1 MTKIKL
7 DTFYL
12 REPFPELH
20 EHKDTLLNLIN
31 EAKCVRNAPLEG
43 MSDMMPHQAKISP
56 INRVDWE
63 YSTDYK
69 NRPWV
74 NFSVKL
80 IQSKLNSMLEENLG
94 LTGVKFT
101 DLWFQQYI
109 QNDCHNWHI
118 HDCNF
123 TGAYYVELADEEYN
137 KTELV
142 NGDEIFT
149 PEVDEGDICI
159 FPAFII
165 HRCPVIQS
173 TNRKTIISYNFDIQ
187 HILAETY
194 DRL

>member
-43 MSDMMPHQAKISP
+43 MSDMMPHQAKTSP

-137 KTELV
+137 KPELV

>member
-43 MSDMMPHQAKISP
+43 MSDMMPHQAKTSP

-165 HRCPVIQS
+165 
-173 TNRKTIISYNFDIQ
+173 
-187 HILAETY
+187 LAETY

>member
-20 EHKDTLLNLIN
+20 EHTDTLLNLIN
-31 EAKCVRNAPLEG
+31 EAKCVRNAPMEG
-43 MSDMMPHQAKISP
+43 RSDMMPHQAKTSP

>member
-20 EHKDTLLNLIN
+20 KHKDTLLNLIN

-43 MSDMMPHQAKISP
+43 MSDMMPHQAKTSP

-149 PEVDEGDICI
+149 PAVDEGDICI